1 MQKDII
7 LLFDSLRDPRD
18 MAQMIHLGIAAG
30 VSIELTGSS
39 IPINNPKVI
48 GILDSWIPGF
58 KKKPSFEH
66 VSFHPEFG
74 KRIGSLKK
82 QGYTIIGT
90 TSHPGTKSLFS
101 FDMSSGKH
109 AIVFGT
115 ETTGLNKDKQ
125 SLMDSMLAVK
135 MISPTSFYTLSAIV
149 PVFCYEAMRQKK
161 LI

>member
-1 MQKDII
+1 MQKNII

-18 MAQMIHLGIAAG
+18 MAQMIHLGLAAG

-39 IPINNPKVI
+39 LPIAHPKVV

-58 KKKPSFEH
+58 KKKPNFEN

-90 TSHPGTKSLFS
+90 SSHPGTKSLFKA
-101 FDMSSGKH
+101 DLSSGKH

-125 SLMDSMLAVK
+125 NLMDAMLSVP
-135 MISPTSFYTLSAIV
+135 MSSPTSFFTISAV
-149 PVFCYEAMRQKK
+149 APVFCFEALRQKK

>member
-1 MQKDII
+1 MQKNII

-39 IPINNPKVI
+39 LPITHPKVI

-58 KKKPSFEH
+58 KKKPTLEN

-90 TSHPGTKSLFS
+90 SSHPGTKSLFKT
-101 FDMSSGKH
+101 DLSSGKH

-125 SLMDSMLAVK
+125 NLMDAMLAVP
-135 MISPTSFYTLSAIV
+135 MTSPTSFFTISAV
-149 PVFCYEAMRQKK
+149 APVFCFEAMRQKK

>member
-1 MQKDII
+1 MQKNVI

-18 MAQMIHLGIAAG
+18 LAQMIHLGLAAG

-39 IPINNPKVI
+39 LPIAHPKVI

-58 KKKPSFEH
+58 KKKPILGH

-82 QGYTIIGT
+82 QGYSIIGT
-90 TSHPGTKSLFS
+90 SSHAGTKNVFS
-101 FDMSSGKH
+101 FDLSSGKH

-125 SLMDSMLAVK
+125 GLMDAMLAVP
-135 MISPTSFYTLSAIV
+135 MISPTSFFTLSAV
-149 PVFCYEAMRQKK
+149 APVFCFEAMRQKK